1 MLFEKALLGP
11 CSGPYGLRLLVFAQA
26 GTRPPRRLAVMSD
39 PDILRRMIQHW
50 AVLSFAALTACA
62 PATKPLFNG
71 TDLNGWTKVG
81 GDATYTVQDGAI
93 VGTRGPGPNTFLRT
107 NDLYDDFVLELD
119 FRWDAAI
126 NSGVQF
132 RSRQRD
138 GDGRVTGYQ
147 CELDHSDRR
156 WTGGIYD
163 EAGRGWLAPLK
174 DDAKAMAAVPSI
186 YEWNTLRI
194 EADGDR
200 LRTWVNGAA
209 CADLIDGQDAEGFI
223 ALQVHSAPEHGQV
236 RWRNIRLT
244 PIRRD

>member
-1 MLFEKALLGP
+1 MNRRHAPSLLALLGL
-11 CSGPYGLRLLVFAQA
+11 GL
-26 GTRPPRRLAVMSD
+26 
-39 PDILRRMIQHW
+39 
-50 AVLSFAALTACA
+50 LTACA
-62 PATKPLFNG
+62 PASKPLFNG
-71 TDLNGWTKVG
+71 TDLVGWTKVG
-81 GDATYTVQDGAI
+81 GDATYTVERGQI

-107 NDLYDDFVLELD
+107 NEVYGDFILELE
-119 FRWDAAI
+119 FKWDAAI

-132 RSRQRD
+132 RSRQRE
-138 GDGRVTGYQ
+138 GDERVTGYQ

-174 DDAKAMAAVPSI
+174 DDAAAMAAVPSI

-200 LRTWVNGAA
+200 LRTWINGVP
-209 CADLIDGQDAEGFI
+209 CADLTDNQDAEGFV
-223 ALQVHSAPEHGQV
+223 ALQVHSAADPGQI

-244 PIRRD
+244 PLREDGPARP